1 MPGFIQVVHRQ
12 YGYETRGKKS
22 VYVRNPC
29 ILWNQF
35 MTEVSGSAIKQKY
48 SEVNEVDAGSGLLVS
63 PFPAFGRRI

>member
-1 MPGFIQVVHRQ
+1 
-12 YGYETRGKKS
+12 
-22 VYVRNPC
+22 
-29 ILWNQF
+29 